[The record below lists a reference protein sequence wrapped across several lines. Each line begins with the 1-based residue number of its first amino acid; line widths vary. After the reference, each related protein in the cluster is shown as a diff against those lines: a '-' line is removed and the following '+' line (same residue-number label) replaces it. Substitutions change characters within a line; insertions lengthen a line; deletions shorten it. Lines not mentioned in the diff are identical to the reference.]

1 MMQTSVPLF
10 LTVMAFSR
18 RSCHTPTRWPGRIAT
33 QGDLRRTT
41 AHCRPSAR
49 ATILYHRSAKRWRE
63 QPRQKLSAEE
73 RLQRYYLMLNQC
85 ICRVTEKPTPGKV
98 DAIIPEA
105 ETSRYRPES
114 TSQTGLDPEK
124 PLPGTTVQRQSQR
137 HGSEWSRSRTNRLIF
152 KFDIFTG
159 ECLVTMLCRGSTA
172 VLLRQGQA
180 NRLESVCKE
189 NIFLCGQLF

>member
-1 MMQTSVPLF
+1 MMQTRVPIILNRVA
-10 LTVMAFSR
+10 LMATLAMR
-18 RSCHTPTRWPGRIAT
+18 RRDGQDGSPIMATKTALPATAGRPHAPRFCII
-33 QGDLRRTT
+33 DLPRDGGSSPDRR
-41 AHCRPSAR
+41 
-49 ATILYHRSAKRWRE
+49 
-63 QPRQKLSAEE
+63 LSAEE
-73 RLQRYYLMLNQC
+73 RLRRYDLMINQC

-152 KFDIFTG
+152 KLDIFTG
-159 ECLVTMLCRGSTA
+159 GCLVAMLCRGSTA

-189 NIFLCGQLF
+189 NIFLSGQLF